1 MRNRVKNIHFVGV
14 GGSGMSGI
22 AEVLVNLGYNVSGS
36 DIADGPVPE
45 RLRNAG
51 VNLVIGHHVDNIA
64 DSDVVVVS
72 SAIDESNPEVN
83 GALEAGIPVIPRAE
97 MLGEL
102 MRFQQGIAVAGT
114 HGKTTTT
121 SLVSAIL
128 IAADMDPTFVVG
140 GLINGAGVN
149 AKLGK
154 GEYLVAE
161 ADESDA
167 SFLNLKP
174 QMAIVTNI
182 DEDHMVTYEGSL
194 ENLKKTFVTFL
205 QNLPFYGLAVL
216 CEDDENVRS
225 IRDQIHKPMVSYGLN
240 EESDYRA
247 YDLVQDA
254 TRMTFKVSR
263 PYKESR
269 PNRNADIEI
278 ELSIPGAHNVLN
290 ATAAIAIASHL
301 GVSDEAIINGLK
313 SFQGV
318 GRRFQIFG
326 DVALN
331 GKNVTLVDDYAHHP
345 VELEATLSAARGCW
359 TDRRLIAVFQP
370 HRYSRTF
377 DLFDDFV
384 QALTDQQDLL
394 ISEVYPAGEQPIAS
408 ADGKAL
414 CQAIRVRG
422 TSSPIFVADVDD
434 LETVLAPIVQD
445 GDVILTMGAGSIG
458 KASKQLFE
466 SLESGGAA

>member
-22 AEVLVNLGYNVSGS
+22 AEVLVNLNYTVSGS
-36 DIADGPVPE
+36 DIADGPVPA
-45 RLRNAG
+45 RLRKAG
-51 VNLVIGHHVDNIA
+51 IRVVIGHHVDNIS

-72 SAIDESNPEVN
+72 SAIDASNPEVS

-128 IAADMDPTFVVG
+128 IAAQMDPTFVVG

-174 QMAIVTNI
+174 EMAIVTNI

-194 ENLKKTFVTFL
+194 DNLKKTFVTFL

-225 IRDQIHKPMVSYGLN
+225 IREQIHKPMVSYGLSD
-240 EESDYRA
+240 ESDYRA
-247 YDLVQDA
+247 YDLQQDA
-254 TRMTFKVSR
+254 TRMMFKVA
-263 PYKESR
+263 R
-269 PNRNADIEI
+269 PNRANDIEI
-278 ELSIPGAHNVLN
+278 ELSIPGTHNVLN
-290 ATAAIAIASHL
+290 ATAAIGIASHL
-301 GVSDEAIINGLK
+301 GVADEAIINGLK
-313 SFQGV
+313 NFQGV

-326 DVALN
+326 DVKLN
-331 GKNVTLVDDYAHHP
+331 DKQVTLVDDYAHHP

-359 TDRRLIAVFQP
+359 ADRRLIAVFQP

-394 ISEVYPAGEQPIAS
+394 ISEVYPAGEQPISS

-422 TSSPIFVADVDD
+422 TSSPIFVSDLDD
-434 LETVLAPIVQD
+434 LESVLAPIVQD

-458 KASKQLFE
+458 KASRQLFE
-466 SLESGGAA
+466 SLDGGAA

>member
-22 AEVLVNLGYNVSGS
+22 AEVLVNLNYTVSGS
-36 DIADGPVPE
+36 DIADGPVPA
-45 RLRNAG
+45 RLRKAG
-51 VNLVIGHHVDNIA
+51 IRVVIGHHVDNIS

-72 SAIDESNPEVN
+72 SAIDASNPEVS
-83 GALEAGIPVIPRAE
+83 GALDAGIPVIPRAE

-128 IAADMDPTFVVG
+128 IAAQMDPTFVVG

-174 QMAIVTNI
+174 EMAIVTNI

-194 ENLKKTFVTFL
+194 DNLKKTFVTFL

-225 IRDQIHKPMVSYGLN
+225 IREQIHKPMVSYGLSD
-240 EESDYRA
+240 ESDYRA
-247 YDLVQDA
+247 YDLQQDA
-254 TRMTFKVSR
+254 TRMMFKVA
-263 PYKESR
+263 R
-269 PNRNADIEI
+269 PNRANDIEI
-278 ELSIPGAHNVLN
+278 ELSIPGTHNVLN

-301 GVSDEAIINGLK
+301 GVADEAIINGLK
-313 SFQGV
+313 NFQGV

-326 DVALN
+326 DVKFN
-331 GKNVTLVDDYAHHP
+331 DKQVTLVDDYAHHP

-359 TDRRLIAVFQP
+359 ADRRLIAVFQP

-394 ISEVYPAGEQPIAS
+394 ISEVYPAGEQPISS

-422 TSSPIFVADVDD
+422 TSSPIFVSD
-434 LETVLAPIVQD
+434 LDELESVLAPIVQD

-458 KASKQLFE
+458 KASRQLFE
-466 SLESGGAA
+466 SLDGGAA

>member
-22 AEVLVNLGYNVSGS
+22 AEVLVNLGYKVSGS

-45 RLRNAG
+45 RLRKAG
-51 VNLVIGHHVDNIA
+51 VQLVIGHHVDNIS

-72 SAIDESNPEVN
+72 SAIDAANPEVS

-128 IAADMDPTFVVG
+128 IEAQMDPTFVVG

-174 QMAIVTNI
+174 EMAIVTNI

-225 IRDQIHKPMVSYGLN
+225 IRDQIHKPMVSYGLS

-247 YDLVQDA
+247 YDLQQDA

-263 PYKESR
+263 PYRQARAHEQSR
-269 PNRNADIEI
+269 PEQEQHSNRKTDIEI

-301 GVSDEAIINGLK
+301 GVSDEAITNGLK
-313 SFQGV
+313 NFQGV

-326 DVALN
+326 DVTFN
-331 GKNVTLVDDYAHHP
+331 GKQVTLVDDYAHHP

-384 QALTDQQDLL
+384 QALT
-394 ISEVYPAGEQPIAS
+394 STRFTYY
-408 ADGKAL
+408 
-414 CQAIRVRG
+414 
-422 TSSPIFVADVDD
+422 
-434 LETVLAPIVQD
+434 
-445 GDVILTMGAGSIG
+445 
-458 KASKQLFE
+458 
-466 SLESGGAA
+466 

>member
-22 AEVLVNLGYNVSGS
+22 AEVLVNLNYNVSGS
-36 DIADGPVPE
+36 DIADGPVLI
-45 RLRNAG
+45 RLRKAG
-51 VNLVIGHHVDNIA
+51 IRIVIGHHVDNIS

-72 SAIDESNPEVN
+72 SAIDASNPEVS
-83 GALEAGIPVIPRAE
+83 GALEAAIPVIPRAE

-102 MRFQQGIAVAGT
+102 MRFQKGIAVAGT

-128 IAADMDPTFVVG
+128 IDAEMDPTFVVG

-174 QMAIVTNI
+174 EMAIVTNI
-182 DEDHMVTYEGSL
+182 DEDHMVTYQGSL

-225 IRDQIHKPMVSYGLN
+225 IREQIHKPMISYGLSAN
-240 EESDYRA
+240 SDYRA

-254 TRMTFKVSR
+254 TRMAFKVA
-263 PYKESR
+263 R
-269 PNRNADIEI
+269 PNRSNDIEI

-290 ATAAIAIASHL
+290 ATAAIAIASYL

-313 SFQGV
+313 HFQGV

-326 DVALN
+326 DVDFN
-331 GKNVTLVDDYAHHP
+331 GKQVTLVDDYAHHP

-359 TDRRLIAVFQP
+359 TDRRLVAVFQP

-422 TSSPIFVADVDD
+422 TSSPIFVPDVDD
-434 LETVLAPIVQD
+434 LESILAPIVQN

-466 SLESGGAA
+466 SLNGGAG

>member
-22 AEVLVNLGYNVSGS
+22 AEVLVNLNYTVSGS
-36 DIADGPVPE
+36 DIADGPVPQ

-51 VNLVIGHHVDNIA
+51 VDVVIGHHIDNIKG
-64 DSDVVVVS
+64 SDVVVVS
-72 SAIDESNPEVN
+72 SAIDQTNPEVS

-102 MRFQQGIAVAGT
+102 MRFQQGVAVAGT

-121 SLVSAIL
+121 SLVSAVL
-128 IAADMDPTFVVG
+128 IAAGLDPTFVVG
-140 GLINGAGVN
+140 GLINSAGVN

-174 QMAIVTNI
+174 EMAIVTNI
-182 DEDHMVTYEGSL
+182 DEDHMVTYQGDL
-194 ENLKKTFVTFL
+194 GTLKKTFVTFL

-225 IRDQIHKPMVSYGLN
+225 IRDQIHKPMVSYGLSDD
-240 EESDYRA
+240 SDYRA
-247 YDLVQDA
+247 YDLKQDA
-254 TRMTFKVSR
+254 TRMTFKVAR
-263 PYKESR
+263 PDRE
-269 PNRNADIEI
+269 NDINI
-278 ELSIPGAHNVLN
+278 ELSIPGTHNVLN

-301 GVSDEAIINGLK
+301 GVEDSAIIEGLRD
-313 SFQGV
+313 FQGV

-326 DVALN
+326 DAQIN
-331 GKNVTLVDDYAHHP
+331 GKNITMVDDYAHHP
-345 VELEATLSAARGCW
+345 VELDATLSAARGCW
-359 TDRRLIAVFQP
+359 TDRRLVAIFQP
-370 HRYSRTF
+370 HRYSRTY

-384 QALTDQQDLL
+384 QALVDQQDLL
-394 ISEVYPAGEQPIAS
+394 ICEVYPAGEQPISS

-422 TSSPIFVADVDD
+422 TSSPIFVSELED
-434 LETVLAPIVQD
+434 LETVLAPVVQE
-445 GDVILTMGAGSIG
+445 GDVVLTMGAGSIG
-458 KASKQLFE
+458 KASRQLYEKLSKQTVSQGS
-466 SLESGGAA
+466 SL